1 MQRTKDIKPTSKSSY
16 GWITGYRERMDVTRE
31 GSGMLGRNQVR
42 EGMPCFMLE
51 LYPVGKEERH
61 VQICVLPGALRPHHE
76 NELAGPKPALE
87 DIVCRQLQ

>member
-1 MQRTKDIKPTSKSSY
+1 MQRTKDIKPTRKSSY

-51 LYPVGKEERH
+51 LYPIRQGEETRSD
-61 VQICVLPGALRPHHE
+61 LRFTRSSQAASRE
-76 NELAGPKPALE
+76 
-87 DIVCRQLQ
+87 